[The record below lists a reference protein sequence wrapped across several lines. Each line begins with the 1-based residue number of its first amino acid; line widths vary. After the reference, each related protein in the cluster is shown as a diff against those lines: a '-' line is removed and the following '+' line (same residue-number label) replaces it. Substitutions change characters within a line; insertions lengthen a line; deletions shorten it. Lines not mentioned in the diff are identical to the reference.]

1 MTQYNIVNVNLSDS
15 QLKKLKSGTKNETRI
30 NLRLSSNMLSRSNNE
45 TGLQDELLLTKRQIA
60 NLHKAFTINFL
71 SNITSNIENNIIR
84 WISWLLNDENDGKRV
99 STISLNVFDTIRINS
114 SSISSRRRNSFKR
127 LLVL

>member
-1 MTQYNIVNVNLSDS
+1 MTQYNIVNVNLPDS
-15 QLKKLKSGTKNETRI
+15 QLKKLKSETKNETI
-30 NLRLSSNMLSRSNNE
+30 SNLRLSSNMLSSSNNE

-84 WISWLLNDENDGKRV
+84 WISWLLNDENDGKSV

-114 SSISSRRRNSFKR
+114 SSISSRPRNSFKR

>member
-1 MTQYNIVNVNLSDS
+1 MTQYNSVNVNLSDS

>member
-1 MTQYNIVNVNLSDS
+1 MTQYNIVNVNLPDS
-15 QLKKLKSGTKNETRI
+15 QLKKLKSETKNETI
-30 NLRLSSNMLSRSNNE
+30 SNLRLSSNMLSRSNNE

-114 SSISSRRRNSFKR
+114 SSISSRPRNSFKR

>member
-1 MTQYNIVNVNLSDS
+1 MTQYNSVNVNLSDS
-15 QLKKLKSGTKNETRI
+15 QLKKLKSVTKNETRI

-114 SSISSRRRNSFKR
+114 SSISSRPRNSFKR

>member
-1 MTQYNIVNVNLSDS
+1 MTQYNIVNVNLPDS
-15 QLKKLKSGTKNETRI
+15 QLKKLKSETKNETI
-30 NLRLSSNMLSRSNNE
+30 SNLRLSSNMLSSSNNE

-84 WISWLLNDENDGKRV
+84 WISWFLNDENDGKRV

-114 SSISSRRRNSFKR
+114 SSISSRPRNSFKR

>member
-1 MTQYNIVNVNLSDS
+1 MTQYNSVNVNLSDS
-15 QLKKLKSGTKNETRI
+15 QLKKLKSGTKTETRI

-71 SNITSNIENNIIR
+71 SNINSNIENNIIR
-84 WISWLLNDENDGKRV
+84 WISWFLNDENDGKRV
-99 STISLNVFDTIRINS
+99 STIS
-114 SSISSRRRNSFKR
+114 
-127 LLVL
+127 

>member
-1 MTQYNIVNVNLSDS
+1 MTQYNSVNVNLSDS
-15 QLKKLKSGTKNETRI
+15 QLKKLKSETKNETI
-30 NLRLSSNMLSRSNNE
+30 SNLRLSSNMLSSSNNE

>member
-1 MTQYNIVNVNLSDS
+1 MTQYNSVNVNLSDS
-15 QLKKLKSGTKNETRI
+15 QLKKLKSVTKNETRI
-30 NLRLSSNMLSRSNNE
+30 NLRLSSNMLSRSNHE

-114 SSISSRRRNSFKR
+114 SSISSRPRNSFKR

>member
-1 MTQYNIVNVNLSDS
+1 MTQYNSVNVNLSDS
-15 QLKKLKSGTKNETRI
+15 QLKKLKSVTKNETRI

-71 SNITSNIENNIIR
+71 SNINSNIENNIIR

-99 STISLNVFDTIRINS
+99 STIS
-114 SSISSRRRNSFKR
+114 
-127 LLVL
+127 

>member
-1 MTQYNIVNVNLSDS
+1 MTQYNIVNVNLPDS
-15 QLKKLKSGTKNETRI
+15 QLKKLKSETKNETI
-30 NLRLSSNMLSRSNNE
+30 SNLRLSSNMLSSSNNE

-114 SSISSRRRNSFKR
+114 SSISSRPRNSFKR

>member
-1 MTQYNIVNVNLSDS
+1 MTQYNSVNVNLSDS

-71 SNITSNIENNIIR
+71 SNINSNIENNIIR
-84 WISWLLNDENDGKRV
+84 WISWFLNDENDGKRV

-114 SSISSRRRNSFKR
+114 SSISSRPRNSF
-127 LLVL
+127 

>member
-15 QLKKLKSGTKNETRI
+15 QLKKLKSETKNETI
-30 NLRLSSNMLSRSNNE
+30 SNLRLSSNMLSSSNNE

>member
-1 MTQYNIVNVNLSDS
+1 MTQYNIVNVDLPDS
-15 QLKKLKSGTKNETRI
+15 QLKKLKSETKNETI
-30 NLRLSSNMLSRSNNE
+30 SNLRLSSNMLSSSNNE

-71 SNITSNIENNIIR
+71 SNINSNIENNIIR

-114 SSISSRRRNSFKR
+114 SSISSRPRNSFKR

>member
-1 MTQYNIVNVNLSDS
+1 MTQYNSVNVNLPDS

-71 SNITSNIENNIIR
+71 SNINSNIENNIIR

-114 SSISSRRRNSFKR
+114 SSISSRPRNSFKR

>member
-1 MTQYNIVNVNLSDS
+1 MTQYNSVNVNLSDS
-15 QLKKLKSGTKNETRI
+15 QLKKLKSVTKNETRI

-71 SNITSNIENNIIR
+71 SNINSNIENNIIR
-84 WISWLLNDENDGKRV
+84 WISWFLNDENDGKRV

-114 SSISSRRRNSFKR
+114 SSISSGPRNSF
-127 LLVL
+127 